1 MVIEDEDYPLSI
13 ISLQP
18 FDSKLVRTDF
28 VFLLSLFSSSYL
40 VLQEDTF
47 PAQKSEAS
55 KEVMDYGDLKQNC
68 DISPHTPKVPEKAVS
83 RCTELSSK
91 YGESSHSMKLSKTK
105 KIESNV
111 KNKGRPEEENWRER
125 RSSPSM
131 TSHQMLAT
139 QNYKWSGA
147 DSAQG

>member
-1 MVIEDEDYPLSI
+1 MVLFFTI
-13 ISLQP
+13 IIKQS
-18 FDSKLVRTDF
+18 
-28 VFLLSLFSSSYL
+28 SSSYL

-47 PAQKSEAS
+47 LAQKSEAS
-55 KEVMDYGDLKQNC
+55 KEVMDYGDLKQTT
-68 DISPHTPKVPEKAVS
+68 SPRTPKVPEKTVS

-105 KIESNV
+105 KYESNV

>member
-1 MVIEDEDYPLSI
+1 MK
-13 ISLQP
+13 QN
-18 FDSKLVRTDF
+18 
-28 VFLLSLFSSSYL
+28 SSSYL

-47 PAQKSEAS
+47 LAQKSEAS
-55 KEVMDYGDLKQNC
+55 KEVMDYGDLKQSC
-68 DISPHTPKVPEKAVS
+68 DISPHTPKVS

-91 YGESSHSMKLSKTK
+91 YGESSHSMKLSRTK
-105 KIESNV
+105 KYESNV

-125 RSSPSM
+125 RSSPST

>member
-1 MVIEDEDYPLSI
+1 MILFFTI
-13 ISLQP
+13 IIKQS
-18 FDSKLVRTDF
+18 
-28 VFLLSLFSSSYL
+28 SSSYL

-47 PAQKSEAS
+47 LDQKSEAS
-55 KEVMDYGDLKQNC
+55 KEVMDYGDLKQSC
-68 DISPHTPKVPEKAVS
+68 VISPHTPKVS

-131 TSHQMLAT
+131 TSHQMLAP
-139 QNYKWSGA
+139 QNYKRSGA

>member
-1 MVIEDEDYPLSI
+1 MK
-13 ISLQP
+13 QN
-18 FDSKLVRTDF
+18 
-28 VFLLSLFSSSYL
+28 SSSIL

-47 PAQKSEAS
+47 LAQKSEAS
-55 KEVMDYGDLKQNC
+55 KEVMDYGDLKQSC
-68 DISPHTPKVPEKAVS
+68 DKSPHTPKVPEKTVS

-105 KIESNV
+105 KYESNV
-111 KNKGRPEEENWRER
+111 KNLGRQEEENWRER

-131 TSHQMLAT
+131 TSQQMLAT
-139 QNYKWSGA
+139 QNYKWSGV

>member
-1 MVIEDEDYPLSI
+1 MILFFTI
-13 ISLQP
+13 IIKQ
-18 FDSKLVRTDF
+18 
-28 VFLLSLFSSSYL
+28 SSSFYL

-47 PAQKSEAS
+47 LAQKSEAS
-55 KEVMDYGDLKQNC
+55 KEVMDYGDLKQNT
-68 DISPHTPKVPEKAVS
+68 SPQTPKVPEKTVS

-105 KIESNV
+105 KYESNV

-147 DSAQG
+147 DNAQG

>member
-1 MVIEDEDYPLSI
+1 MK
-13 ISLQP
+13 QN
-18 FDSKLVRTDF
+18 
-28 VFLLSLFSSSYL
+28 SSSIL

-47 PAQKSEAS
+47 LAQKSEAS
-55 KEVMDYGDLKQNC
+55 KEVMDYGDLKQSC
-68 DISPHTPKVPEKAVS
+68 DKSPHTLKVPEKTVS

-105 KIESNV
+105 KYESNV
-111 KNKGRPEEENWRER
+111 KNLGRQEEENWRER

>member
-1 MVIEDEDYPLSI
+1 MK
-13 ISLQP
+13 QN
-18 FDSKLVRTDF
+18 
-28 VFLLSLFSSSYL
+28 SSSIL

-47 PAQKSEAS
+47 LAQKSEAS
-55 KEVMDYGDLKQNC
+55 KEVMDYGDLKQSC
-68 DISPHTPKVPEKAVS
+68 DKSPHTPKVPEKTVS

-105 KIESNV
+105 KYDSNV
-111 KNKGRPEEENWRER
+111 KNEGRPEEENWHER

-147 DSAQG
+147 DSAQK